1 MHILYSSMASKEMN
15 MKFLGAGCSRMAYSV
30 GDGICLKVPIKERV
44 EVGIWQN
51 KLEYE
56 NFRIGRDFKLV
67 CFPKP
72 KRHNRDFSKIWV
84 EECKTFKTEQDFLD
98 ALDLPAEWTNH
109 LVGASTMCNIPVAQ
123 FIGFYIF
130 GWLEETTAEQAVN
143 MTMDEADR
151 KTMAE
156 LLPFKT
162 MNDISSFLDIARR
175 GNTAW
180 SSHACLVANVI
191 ARSQVLLDVLK
202 FKIAH
207 PERLYIKDIWN
218 FNQWGLSSSGKLVV
232 IDAGYNHTIANSH
245 HFNRGG
251 CLVKDAIRSD
261 DLETFNGVK
270 CSEIFSK
277 TGSPVEWKFFTSHG
291 TEYILSSV
299 GQARRIKQAGLN
311 DDGLYPWMDKMVFV
325 EEKDAIDAMNTIVNI
340 QKTLTP
346 VKVLTSWEPQTKL
359 DIQKLVN
366 DQWQTQLSVVI
377 QNDKPEVGKNVLEF
391 NLDGSL
397 IKNFHAGHDVV
408 KIKHFGL
415 T

>member
-1 MHILYSSMASKEMN
+1 MHILYSSMTSGKTD

-30 GDGICLKVPIKERV
+30 GDGICLKVPIKEQS

-56 NFRIGRDFKLV
+56 NFRIGRDSKLI

-84 EECKTFKTEQDFLD
+84 EECKTFKTEQEFLD
-98 ALDLPAEWTNH
+98 ALDLPAEWTDH
-109 LVGASTMCNIPVAQ
+109 LVRASAMCKIPVAQ

-143 MTMDEADR
+143 MTVDEENRRAIS
-151 KTMAE
+151 E
-156 LLPFKT
+156 LFPFKT
-162 MNDISSFLDIARR
+162 MSDICSFLEIVGR
-175 GNTAW
+175 GCTAW
-180 SSHACLVANVI
+180 ENHACFVASII

-202 FKIAH
+202 FKVAH

-218 FNQWGLSSSGKLVV
+218 LNQWGLSSSGKLVV
-232 IDAGYNHTIANSH
+232 IDAGYNYTIANSQ

-251 CLVKDAIRSD
+251 CLVKDVVKSD

-291 TEYILSSV
+291 TEYILSSA

-311 DDGLYPWMDKMVFV
+311 DDGLHPWMDKMVFV
-325 EEKDAIDAMNTIVNI
+325 EEKDAVDAMNTIVNI
-340 QKTLTP
+340 QKTFTP
-346 VKVLTSWEPQTKL
+346 VKVLTSWKPQTKL

-377 QNDKPEVGKNVLEF
+377 QSDKPEIGKNVLEF

-408 KIKHFGL
+408 KIKHFEL
-415 T
+415 A